1 MGVDMTADRS
11 AQVATHEDHA
21 SIEARLS
28 ELERDHQET
37 RDHRTQVRTLLS
49 LAGAVALVVVL
60 GAVSV
65 RDSTLRQEA
74 AIAALTGRVT
84 ALEAAAGRRDADDR
98 ATAAAIVRLQTT
110 VEALQ
115 STIAHRLDAID
126 ARLSTPPAR

>member
-1 MGVDMTADRS
+1 MGVDVTADRS

-65 RDSTLRQEA
+65 RDTTLRQEA

-110 VEALQ
+110 VETLQ

-126 ARLSTPPAR
+126 ARLSSPSAR